1 MPKILDNGSGYTIY
15 LDDNGELCISMNSL
29 LHDIMTGGDTPML
42 VREKVSNEREQEREQ
57 EEKQK

>member
-42 VREKVSNEREQEREQ
+42 VREKKVSEEQEREQ
-57 EEKQK
+57 ED